1 MMILFR
7 RILFC
12 LLWLWLPVS
21 GRRKA
26 AGCVRPITTMPAYG
40 YVPIRPLTVRPGCCW
55 MSNWKTA
62 GKPTGARRE
71 GRGAS
76 IARKGDMPEVSW
88 FWPTLAL

>member
-21 GRRKA
+21 WA
-26 AGCVRPITTMPAYG
+26 AESGWLRSPDNDHAS
-40 YVPIRPLTVRPGCCW
+40 IRLRADTSANGETRGCCW

-62 GKPTGARRE
+62 GKPTGARR
-71 GRGAS
+71 GKGAWRPLS
-76 IARKGDMPEVSW
+76 PEKA
-88 FWPTLAL
+88 TCLR